1 MRPYYRDGLVTLYL
15 ADCCDL
21 PHWLEADVLV
31 TDPPY
36 GIGGEL
42 CRDGSFDHA
51 RMEGNDG
58 PELRDAA
65 LALWGERPA
74 LVFGSW
80 RVPRPAATRM
90 VLTWEKGEHVAM
102 GDTALPWKPNT
113 DEIYVLGSGFHG
125 PRTSSVLHCLALG
138 GFVGYAANGTRR
150 HPTEKP
156 VGLMRELIAKCPAG
170 ATADPFAGVGTTLI
184 AAKQLGR
191 RAVGVEVRA
200 DYCEAAARRLSQL
213 TIFEAGAE
221 LAEAGGITP

>member
-1 MRPYYRDGLVTLYL
+1 
-15 ADCCDL
+15 
-21 PHWLEADVLV
+21 
-31 TDPPY
+31 
-36 GIGGEL
+36 
-42 CRDGSFDHA
+42 
-51 RMEGNDG
+51 
-58 PELRDAA
+58 
-65 LALWGERPA
+65 
-74 LVFGSW
+74 
-80 RVPRPAATRM
+80 
-90 VLTWEKGEHVAM
+90 
-102 GDTALPWKPNT
+102 
-113 DEIYVLGSGFHG
+113 
-125 PRTSSVLHCLALG
+125 VLHCLALG